1 MYADS
6 GVSLWRG
13 GTLLPCYALRT
24 FFMSLGM
31 IHIAKDM
38 HTYTYIGVM
47 AEAAKNRLRNVTA

>member
-13 GTLLPCYALRT
+13 GPLLPCYALRT
-24 FFMSLGM
+24 FFMSLDM

-38 HTYTYIGVM
+38 HTYTHIGVM
-47 AEAAKNRLRNVTA
+47 AEAAKTVLET